1 MKTHR
6 PASAQLVAALIL
18 SALSLSA
25 PAGALADE
33 AMRAEVATFVQPTH
47 EARQQALTD
56 HLERMGLS
64 YRTEAFR
71 PARPRV
77 AEGRNIIVDLAT
89 GAPADAPVIVLSA
102 HYDAARD
109 RQGHLY
115 DAVVDNAAS
124 VVVLSHVAR
133 DIEARALAQ
142 PYRHRIRVI
151 FFDHEELGLLGARHH
166 VESAGVRDVAA
177 VLNSDVA
184 GFGDTLMYS
193 EHARFPQVR
202 RAVLMACAEMA
213 LTCIGYPVYPPSDDR
228 VFTAAGVP
236 NTSLGFQPRVAAH
249 QLWLALNGGADSG
262 LRPGFV
268 PPVLNAIH
276 SAQDT
281 MDAVDAGTL
290 STARAV
296 YGAIVRHLDQQPVAP

>member
-1 MKTHR
+1 MLL
-6 PASAQLVAALIL
+6 AAALIL
-18 SALSLSA
+18 PALILVM
-25 PAGALADE
+25 PLRALGDE

-47 EARQQALTD
+47 EARQQAMTA
-56 HLERMGLS
+56 HLDRMGLS
-64 YRTEAFR
+64 YRTEAFQ
-71 PARPRV
+71 PARPGV

-109 RQGHLY
+109 RQGRFF
-115 DAVVDNAAS
+115 DGVVDNAAS
-124 VVVLSHVAR
+124 AVILSHVAS
-133 DIEARALAQ
+133 DIEARALAH

-166 VESAGVRDVAA
+166 VESAGVADVAF

-184 GFGDTLMYS
+184 AYGDTLMYS
-193 EHARFPQVR
+193 EHASFPQVR
-202 RAVLMACAEMA
+202 RAVLMACAELA
-213 LTCIGYPVYPPSDDR
+213 LTCIGYPAYPPSDDR

-249 QLWLALNGGADSG
+249 QLWLALNGGTDSG
-262 LRPGFV
+262 LRAGFV
-268 PPVLNAIH
+268 PPVFNAIH
-276 SAQDT
+276 SPQDT
-281 MDAVDAGTL
+281 MDAVDAETL

-296 YGAIVRHLDQQPVAP
+296 YGAIVRHLDQLPLAH